1 LSARSQTTL
10 RFLIVTG
17 ESSGDLHGA
26 SFLRA
31 LRELAPGLQAT
42 GIGGPRLRAAGL
54 ECLFPAEDLA
64 VVGLPG
70 WRELR
75 TILSVF
81 KRLVRLLK
89 EQPPHLLVLIDF
101 PEFNLWL
108 ARFAKRYRVPVFYY
122 IAPQVWAWREGR
134 VKLIRRVVDC
144 LAVILP
150 FEVEF
155 FKRHG
160 VRAHFVGHPLLDV
173 VKPCL
178 SRETLFRL
186 LGLRTDSPLL
196 GLFPG
201 SRRREVES
209 LLPLF
214 VETYLRLKK
223 EQPALQAVVVQAE
236 GLPDHFFHLHA
247 PDLRVVKGYQYEIM
261 QHARAVLL
269 ASGTVTL
276 EAAIVG
282 VPMVVAYKVPKLT
295 YFLARHLVKVPYVS
309 LVNLLAGRP
318 VVPEL
323 LQEEA
328 TPEKLAEALKP
339 LLEERRNQEIRK
351 SLTDVSR
358 LLGSPGA
365 CWRAAELALDFLRQ
379 RLSRANQL

>member
-1 LSARSQTTL
+1 LSAGSQTTL

-31 LRELAPGLQAT
+31 LRELAPGLQAQ
-42 GIGGPRLRAAGL
+42 GIGGPKLRAAGL
-54 ECLFPAEDLA
+54 ECLFPAEDLG
-64 VVGLPG
+64 VVGLPSLK
-70 WRELR
+70 ELR
-75 TILSVF
+75 VIFSVF
-81 KRLVRLLK
+81 ERLRRLLK
-89 EQPPHLLVLIDF
+89 EHPPHLLVLIDF

-108 ARFAKRYRVPVFYY
+108 ARFAKRYGVPVFYY
-122 IAPQVWAWREGR
+122 IGPQVWAWREGR

-155 FKRHG
+155 YERHG
-160 VRAHFVGHPLLDV
+160 IRAHFVGHPLLDV

-178 SRETLFRL
+178 ARETFFHL
-186 LGLRTDSPLL
+186 LGLAEERPLL
-196 GLFPG
+196 GIFPG
-201 SRRREVES
+201 SRRKEVET

-214 VETYLRLKK
+214 LETYRRLKEK
-223 EQPALQAVVVQAE
+223 DPSLQAVVVQAE
-236 GLPDHFFHLHA
+236 GLSDHLFHVHA
-247 PDLRVVKGYQYEIM
+247 PDLRVVKGYQYEVM

-295 YFLARHLVKVPYVS
+295 YLLAKHLVRVPYVS
-309 LVNLLAGRP
+309 LVNLLAGRR

-328 TPEKLAEALKP
+328 QAENLAQALKP
-339 LLEERRNQEIRK
+339 FLYDEDQNRQVRSVLK
-351 SLTDVSR
+351 DLAR
-358 LLGSPGA
+358 LLGPPGA
-365 CWRAAELALDFLRQ
+365 CWRAAELALNFLRQ
-379 RLSRANQL
+379 TLPKS